1 MMLRKMTALGAFAI
15 CAAGMGVTTAN
26 AQVGD
31 PFGAFNIEVRQGGNL
46 IAQDSVTIG
55 PGGDLTDLDPT
66 FVDGTPESHTQIGDI
81 NGSPIILKVVSEGSS
96 SEAFRL
102 THWYIDVPLTVNN
115 IDLPGPNSLFDPNG
129 GNIEVTVSSLEFD
142 NGAAVMPVLVPTPTF
157 STSFMR
163 DISGNFYES
172 TSAGTFNQYGNGLY
186 DIQVGGDKY
195 LDGDLSAYTFD
206 VLANGTS
213 ASWRWGNI
221 LNPGTTT
228 QVNDGMGTTVNPLS
242 PGYVFELGTAVAFV
256 AVPEPATMGLML
268 AGGAAI
274 LLRRRRRPAC

>member
-1 MMLRKMTALGAFAI
+1 MFAL
-15 CAAGMGVTTAN
+15 CAAGFSVSRAH

-31 PFGAFNIEVRQGGNL
+31 PFGTFDIEVRQGGIL
-46 IAQDSVTIG
+46 IAQDTVSIG
-55 PGGDLTDLDPT
+55 PGGDLPDLDPI
-66 FVDGTPESHTQIGDI
+66 FIDGTRESHTQIGQVG
-81 NGSPIILKVVSEGSS
+81 GSPIILKVVSEGSD

-102 THWYIDVPLTVNN
+102 THWYIDVPLTVDL
-115 IDLPGPNSLFDPNG
+115 IDLPGPTSLFDPNG
-129 GNIEVTVSSLEFD
+129 GKIEVTITGLEFS

-172 TSAGTFNQYGNGLY
+172 TGANTFNQYGHGLY
-186 DIQVGGDKY
+186 DVQVGGDKY

-206 VLANGTS
+206 VLSSGTS

-221 LNPGTTT
+221 LNPGAGT
-228 QVNDGMGTTVNPLS
+228 QVNDGLGATIAPLS

-256 AVPEPATMGLML
+256 AVPEPTTMGLL
-268 AGGAAI
+268 LSGGAVM
-274 LLRRRRRPAC
+274 LLRRRRRTA

>member
-1 MMLRKMTALGAFAI
+1 MMLRKLTAIGMFAL
-15 CAAGMGVTTAN
+15 CAAGFSAATVN

-31 PFGAFNIEVRQGGNL
+31 PFGTFDIEVRQGGNL
-46 IAQDSVTIG
+46 IAQDTVSIG
-55 PGGDLTDLDPT
+55 PGGDLPDLDPI
-66 FVDGTPESHTQIGDI
+66 FIDGTRESHTQIGQVG
-81 NGSPIILKVVSEGSS
+81 GSPIILKVVSEGSD

-102 THWYIDVPLTVNN
+102 THWYIDVPLSVNN
-115 IDLPGPNSLFDPNG
+115 IDLPGPTSLFDPNG
-129 GNIEVTVSSLEFD
+129 GNIEVTITGLEFA

-172 TSAGTFNQYGNGLY
+172 TGANTFNQYGHGLY
-186 DIQVGGDKY
+186 DVQVGGDKY

-206 VLANGTS
+206 VLASGTS

-221 LNPGTTT
+221 LNPGVGT
-228 QVNDGMGTTVNPLS
+228 QVNDGSGTTIAPLS

-256 AVPEPATMGLML
+256 AVPEPTTMCLL
-268 AGGAAI
+268 LSGGAAI
-274 LLRRRRRPAC
+274 LLRRRR

>member
-1 MMLRKMTALGAFAI
+1 MMLRKMTALGMFAL
-15 CAAGMGVTTAN
+15 CAAGFSASNAM

-31 PFGAFNIEVRQGGNL
+31 PFGTFNIEVRQGGNL
-46 IAQDSVTIG
+46 IAQDTVSIG
-55 PGGDLTDLDPT
+55 PGGDLEDLDPI
-66 FVDGTPESHTQIGDI
+66 FIDGTRESHTQIGVVG
-81 NGSPIILKVVSEGSS
+81 GSPIILKVVSEGSD

-102 THWYIDVPLTVNN
+102 THWYIDVPLTVDL
-115 IDLPGPNSLFDPNG
+115 IDLPGVTSLFDPNG
-129 GNIEVTVSSLEFD
+129 GNIDVTITGLEFA
-142 NGAAVMPVLVPTPTF
+142 NGAAVMPVIVPTPTF

-206 VLANGTS
+206 VLASGTS

-221 LNPGTTT
+221 LNPGLGTK
-228 QVNDGMGTTVNPLS
+228 VNDGFGATVNPNS

-256 AVPEPATMGLML
+256 AIPEPATMGLL
-268 AGGAAI
+268 LSGGAVL
-274 LLRRRRRPAC
+274 LLRRRR